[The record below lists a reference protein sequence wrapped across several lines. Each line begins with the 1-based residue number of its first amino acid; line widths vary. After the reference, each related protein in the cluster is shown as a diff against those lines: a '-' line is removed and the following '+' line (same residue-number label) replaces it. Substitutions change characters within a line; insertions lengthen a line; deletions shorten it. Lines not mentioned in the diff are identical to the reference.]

1 MSELQLGFI
10 SLRRLLRG
18 KKRKC
23 QISERKPKKN
33 VEIINHLHEI
43 YSNICKEF
51 EATTNK
57 QGIKRN
63 IRM

>member
-1 MSELQLGFI
+1 MSNI
-10 SLRRLLRG
+10 R
-18 KKRKC
+18 KRIK
-23 QISERKPKKN
+23 EN

-51 EATTNK
+51 EATINK